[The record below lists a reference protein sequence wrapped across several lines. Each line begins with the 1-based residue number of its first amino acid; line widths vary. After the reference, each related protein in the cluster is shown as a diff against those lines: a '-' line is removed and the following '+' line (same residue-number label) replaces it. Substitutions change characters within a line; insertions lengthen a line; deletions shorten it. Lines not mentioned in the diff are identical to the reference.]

1 MNALHARN
9 IKKLYQGRP
18 VLDVDISFQSG
29 NLYAILGPNGSGKS
43 TLLQILSLVRK
54 PDHGDVVITDDNGEM
69 TINTGL
75 RRRIVVVPDRKGLF
89 NDSVLNN
96 VLYGLHIRKVSKD
109 ERNSIA
115 EKSLKSVDLWDLRKA
130 NALNL
135 SNGEAQRLCLAMALA
150 VNPDVVLL
158 DEPTASLDPQNGAL
172 VEKIIMDMKNSTKMI
187 LLVTHSIFQAKRL
200 ADQVLFL
207 YQGKIL
213 EKKKKDMFFDHP
225 KSDVV
230 KQFLSGELVF

>member
-1 MNALHARN
+1 MTGLHARN
-9 IKKLYQGRP
+9 IKKIYQERP

-54 PDHGDVVITDDNGEM
+54 PDHGDVIITDVNGEM
-69 TINTGL
+69 SINMEL
-75 RRRIVVVPDRKGLF
+75 RRRIVLVPDRQGLF
-89 NDSVLNN
+89 NDSALDN
-96 VLYGLHIRKVSKD
+96 VLYGLKIRKVTKD
-109 ERNSIA
+109 KRNSIA
-115 EKSLKSVDLWDLRKA
+115 EESLKSVDLWGLRKT
-130 NALNL
+130 NALSL

-150 VNPDVVLL
+150 LNPDIILL

-172 VEKIIMDMKNSTKMI
+172 VEKIIMDMKNTTKMI

-213 EKKKKDMFFDHP
+213 EKKKKDTFFDHP